1 MTARRL
7 PLMSSYASMISLA
20 VMVNSPPVC
29 LTALASAFGLDEAQ
43 MGMVP
48 GTVFTGVVLGICLS
62 GALSDRFGMKRFLLI
77 GLACQ
82 AVGLVGVM
90 IAPQFHTLLAAV
102 FVGGLGGGAMDAL
115 LSPLVCVLRP
125 DEKTRAMNLLHAFY
139 CIGAVITVGAA
150 MALLAWGCNWRW
162 VFALGLAPSMAAFIG
177 LSLSRI
183 PPPPGGEVGRVP
195 LRCLLRRP
203 RFCLLAGA
211 MLLCGGTE
219 LGPAQWFPA
228 YVERGLGW
236 QREASAIGL
245 LMFSIAMAAGRLGT
259 ARAARHVSPRWI
271 IRASAVACAV
281 LILTMSQPWS
291 NGLSLCSGVLLGV
304 AVAGLWPTVLAYT
317 AHRFPAGG
325 AAMFSLLAGAG
336 NAGGAVFP
344 WAIGAVAEQS
354 NIHWGLGATAAVPT
368 ALMVV
373 FLFMPARPEDGV

>member
-7 PLMSSYASMISLA
+7 PLISSYASMISLA

-29 LTALASAFGLDEAQ
+29 LTALASAFGLNQAR

-48 GTVFTGVVLGICLS
+48 GTVFAGVVLGICVS
-62 GALSDRFGMKRFLLI
+62 GVLSDRFGMKPFLLT

-82 AVGLVGVM
+82 VVGLVGVVL
-90 IAPQFHTLLAAV
+90 APRFNALLAAA
-102 FVGGLGGGAMDAL
+102 FIGGVGGGVMDAL

-125 DEKTRAMNLLHAFY
+125 NEKTRAMNLLHAFY

-150 MALLAWGCNWRW
+150 MALLKWGVNWRW
-162 VFALGLAPSMAAFIG
+162 IFGLGIVPSTAAFVG

-183 PPPPGGEVGRVP
+183 PPPPGGEAGRVP
-195 LRCLLRRP
+195 LRLLLRSP

-228 YVERGLGW
+228 YVERALGW
-236 QREASAIGL
+236 QREASAVGL
-245 LMFSIAMAAGRLGT
+245 LLFSVAMAAGRLGAT
-259 ARAARHVSPRWI
+259 RVARHVSPRRMI
-271 IRASAVACAV
+271 CVSAVSCAV
-281 LILTMSQPWS
+281 LILVMSQPWS
-291 NGLSLCSGVLLGV
+291 NRLSLCSGVLLGV
-304 AVAGLWPTVLAYT
+304 AVAALWPTTLAYT

-325 AAMFSLLAGAG
+325 AAMFSLLAAAG

-344 WAIGAVAEQS
+344 WAIGVIAQHS
-354 NIHWGLGATAAVPT
+354 NIHWGLGAAAVLP
-368 ALMVV
+368 AVLAVV
-373 FLFMPARPEDGV
+373 FLFMQAETKTDV